1 VLCYELG
8 NTNSGAIL
16 MTTSLKP
23 NPFLIDNNWGINGNT
38 YVAMFKVGLTDSFNS
53 SNEFEQFLTRVKNEL
68 SEAKTELFNEQSTD
82 TLGGF
87 DIQAATAGI
96 KDNYV
101 IATIGGSAHNNLIE
115 NNPVNNIGSMI
126 GQMLDIFFDKTYIL
140 SNEVR
145 TGEFQYSI
153 LAVDVGGTIVKN
165 DLDETLKTFE
175 AAKTAKESVLW
186 NYSKPKNN
194 YMDYNYRYYTIGDEV
209 VEMSIELAFDLLE
222 SVISNSLDVGIDS
235 ASASD
240 CGLPDCDLPDM
251 SIPDCDV
258 PDCDCSGVDCGGLD
272 CGGLDCSP

>member
-1 VLCYELG
+1 
-8 NTNSGAIL
+8 
-16 MTTSLKP
+16 MKTSTKQ

-38 YVAMFKVGLTDSFNS
+38 YVAMFKVGLTDSFSS
-53 SNEFEQFLTRVKNEL
+53 SNEFDQFLNRVKNEL
-68 SEAKTELFNEQSTD
+68 NEAKTELFNEQSTD

-115 NNPVNNIGSMI
+115 NNPVGNIGSMI

-153 LAVDVGGTIVKN
+153 LAVDVGGSVVKN
-165 DLDETLKTFE
+165 DLEEALKTFE
-175 AAKTAKESVLW
+175 AAKAAKESILW

-194 YMDYNYRYYTIGDEV
+194 YMDYNYRYYTTGDEV
-209 VEMSIELAFDLLE
+209 VEMSIELAFDLLDA
-222 SVISNSLDVGIDS
+222 VISNSLDAGLDS

-240 CGLPDCDLPDM
+240 CNLPDCDIPDM
-251 SIPDCDV
+251 SIPDCD
-258 PDCDCSGVDCGGLD
+258 CSGLDCGGLD